1 MQGVC
6 VNIYNK
12 FIVNFSTNS
21 VLRKIH
27 GILRR
32 VSVYRELHY
41 EQGKM
46 PVLPC
51 KFCYLRMWGVIYILK
66 CCFYSLYRYSSCS
79 LFTFD
84 FLQTETAR
92 A

>member
-41 EQGKM
+41 EQGKK
-46 PVLPC
+46 L
-51 KFCYLRMWGVIYILK
+51 Y
-66 CCFYSLYRYSSCS
+66 CCL
-79 LFTFD
+79 D
-84 FLQTETAR
+84 FAICVCGG
-92 A
+92 